1 MPGSGSE
8 KRRRRHVRKARFT
21 DEEAALFDE
30 QAARA
35 GVSDG
40 ELIRYAVFGTPP
52 LRASRNPGNDPEM
65 AGRLLGMLARYISE
79 FKSAAA
85 KGTPGACDEILAAA
99 TRDAAEMR
107 ALWFMLFGRDP

>member
-8 KRRRRHVRKARFT
+8 KRRRRHVRKARLT
-21 DEEAALFDE
+21 DEEAAIFDE
-30 QAARA
+30 QVARA

-52 LRASRNPGNDPEM
+52 LRASRSPGIDTEM

-99 TRDAAEMR
+99 NRDSAEMR
-107 ALWFMLFGRDP
+107 ALWFKVFGREP

>member
-8 KRRRRHVRKARFT
+8 NRRRRHIRKARLT

-30 QAARA
+30 QVERA

-40 ELIRYAVFGTPP
+40 DLIRYAVFGTPP
-52 LRASRNPGNDPEM
+52 LRASRNPAVDAEM

-79 FKSAAA
+79 FKTAAA
-85 KGTPGACDEILAAA
+85 KGTPGACDEIVAAA
-99 TRDAAEMR
+99 SRDAAEMR
-107 ALWFMLFGRDP
+107 GLWFRLFGREP

>member
-8 KRRRRHVRKARFT
+8 NRARSEILSFRVT
-21 DEEAALFDE
+21 PEEAALIRE
-30 QAARA
+30 QAKSA
-35 GVSDG
+35 GVSVG
-40 ELIRYAVFGTPP
+40 SLLRYAALGQPP
-52 LRASRNPGNDPEM
+52 LRASRHPDVDAET

-99 TRDAAEMR
+99 SRDSAEMR
-107 ALWFMLFGRDP
+107 ALWFIVFGREP